1 MEFSGERAVGGAAQ
15 CWNLPLGC
23 KWRLMQQ
30 DEVCELRGVFRAAAG
45 PCGVPGCRVTGL
57 GRGSMVCQAEVW
69 LWFRDSEPHRR
80 LELLCGLLNMCLPM
94 ELRFI
99 STCVEDLGK
108 RDFHDLR
115 EAESK
120 ANNSQEIERL
130 SNLLDERTRSNL
142 IVYIALLGARNHPC
156 SSLLYQVL
164 AQAAPRDA
172 TLADVNHIKEL
183 LLIYTMVLH
192 HPAFTFEQKRV
203 IAELHGQASRLEGQL
218 DQRRDL
224 LDARLMDSF
233 PGCPAAAEVGQGAG
247 RGGAAA
253 LGERLLT
260 PGLCQWPR
268 RPSGPDE

>member
-1 MEFSGERAVGGAAQ
+1 
-15 CWNLPLGC
+15 
-23 KWRLMQQ
+23 
-30 DEVCELRGVFRAAAG
+30 
-45 PCGVPGCRVTGL
+45 
-57 GRGSMVCQAEVW
+57 MVCKAEVW
-69 LWFRDSEPHRR
+69 LWFRDNEPHRR

-142 IVYIALLGARNHPC
+142 IVYIALLSSRNHTC
-156 SSLLYQVL
+156 SSLLYQIL
-164 AQAAPRDA
+164 AEAPQDPPV
-172 TLADVNHIKEL
+172 TDVNHIKEL

-203 IAELHGQASRLEGQL
+203 IAELHGQASRLEDQL
-218 DQRRDL
+218 AQHQD

-233 PGCPAAAEVGQGAG
+233 PGCPAAAEVGRRPRRLGRGAG
-247 RGGAAA
+247 QASLGGEAPATCPVSMDPPPRPAPRG
-253 LGERLLT
+253 
-260 PGLCQWPR
+260 R
-268 RPSGPDE
+268 RSGSLVAFPVNGGGGVRASPQVLREGGGSRGVVGVQVV

>member
-1 MEFSGERAVGGAAQ
+1 
-15 CWNLPLGC
+15 
-23 KWRLMQQ
+23 MQQ
-30 DEVCELRGVFRAAAG
+30 DEVCERGVFRAAAG
-45 PCGVPGCRVTGL
+45 PCGAPGCRVTGL
-57 GRGSMVCQAEVW
+57 GEGGSIMVCQAEEVW

-80 LELLCGLLNMCLPM
+80 LGLLCGLLNMCLPM

-120 ANNSQEIERL
+120 ANNTQEIERL

-142 IVYIALLGARNHPC
+142 IVYIALLSARNHTC

-164 AQAAPRDA
+164 AQAPPQDPP
-172 TLADVNHIKEL
+172 LADVNHIKEL

-224 LDARLMDSF
+224 DARLMDSF
-233 PGCPAAAEVGQGAG
+233 PGCPAAAEVGHGPG
-247 RGGAAA
+247 RGGA
-253 LGERLLT
+253 G
-260 PGLCQWPR
+260 R
-268 RPSGPDE
+268 RPWGRGS